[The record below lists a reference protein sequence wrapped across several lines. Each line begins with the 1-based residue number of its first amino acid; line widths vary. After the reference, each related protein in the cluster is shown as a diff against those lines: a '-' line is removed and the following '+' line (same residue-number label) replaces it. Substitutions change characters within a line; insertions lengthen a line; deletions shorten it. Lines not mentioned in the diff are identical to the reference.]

1 MINNHTP
8 QQIICK
14 QIPFGSSLHE
24 DAIALRREILRKPLN
39 LDFTELELSNESD
52 SWHLA
57 ALIDH
62 NLAGTLVLKPF
73 GNKLC
78 KMRQV
83 AVSSNMQGKGIGKK
97 LVLFSEEFMAAKGIK
112 KIELHARE
120 TAVPFYLSLNYSLI
134 PSMFLEVGI
143 PHFKMFKDL

>member
-1 MINNHTP
+1 MIKNHTP
-8 QQIICK
+8 QEIMCK
-14 QIPFGSSLHE
+14 QISFGSSLHK

-39 LDFTELELSNESD
+39 LDFTEVELSKESD

-62 NLAGTLVLKPF
+62 NLVGILVLKPF
-73 GNKLC
+73 GNNGC

-83 AVSSNMQGKGIGKK
+83 AVSTQMQGKGIGKK
-97 LVLFSEEFMAAKGIK
+97 LVHFSEKFMTAKGLQR
-112 KIELHARE
+112 IELNARE
-120 TAVPFYLSLNYSLI
+120 SAVPFYLSLNYSLI
-134 PSMFLEVGI
+134 PPMFIEVGI